1 MVAGNLSYINEDDIA
16 VDCRLAT
23 GGETIPSNIEDIHS
37 IRTDAKIILIVE
49 KDAVFQTLLQ
59 DSSLKLHNIIFITG
73 KGVPDLNTRQLV
85 HR

>member
-1 MVAGNLSYINEDDIA
+1 

-23 GGETIPSNIEDIHS
+23 GGETIPTNIEDMDS
-37 IRTDAKIILIVE
+37 LRTDAKMILIVE
-49 KDAVFQTLLQ
+49 KDAVFQSLLQ
-59 DSSLKLHNIIFITG
+59 DSSLKSHNIIFITG